1 VGAEAHVTPAGKDPW
16 LESEPELSARLL
28 RPMLRFYEK
37 RWGRSSLEQ
46 FASRM
51 GTTLEVLQDKDRWFS
66 VERFLAFIRAMA
78 ADTGDPD
85 IAYKAGRAFVEPGII
100 GVEGYLIRAL
110 LTPRAVYEQAAVI
123 SARYS
128 RVTDWK
134 FDVQSRNRAT
144 VTFRPKSLDKDDWHF
159 CRNRIGTLEAVPLA
173 FGLPQAHVEHPECL
187 HDGGEKCVY
196 LLHWTNLSR
205 WIRPALG
212 LAVVCLLVGAG
223 AALSG
228 ASFGLPVALAGG
240 VLGAGATLG
249 AFAASRRIVTQ
260 SAEIGDGRVETMQT
274 LLEENKRRVEQL
286 LLLQAVNEE
295 VARHLEEEP
304 LIDAVLDTLAR
315 SSTWERAMVMLVDED
330 AGFLQDAR
338 VRGFAEPAAK
348 RLGALRISL
357 APDGDDARL
366 FGHIVRDGNA
376 VLIEDVAEYA
386 TNLKPENRKL
396 LEDLGSSSLVA
407 VPVEAQG
414 EKLALIIVDRVASE
428 VPLDTKD
435 RDQLRSV
442 AAALGKALSNARL
455 FGRVRREL
463 AKNQKFTHFLPP
475 PIVAKIQ
482 DDPEAALLLGGTRKS
497 MAVMFCDIAGF
508 TPLTASCPPEEVVRG
523 LNAWFA
529 ISDPAIEACGGI
541 VDKRMGDGILVVFL
555 EEDSPGRDGRHPVE
569 RAAAAAVAMSQ
580 SLEAAGAALTKVA
593 PAFEGMKVRWAVH
606 YGEVI
611 AGNLGSHS
619 RMEYTVIGDAV
630 NTASRLEELTP
641 ADSAWFTG
649 EAVKAVP
656 GLLTSAVF
664 EQEVTL
670 RGRDTSTEV
679 WSIPLDAAATATGT
693 WQAEDLVGS
702 ATAAVL
708 TSMTLPPIKDDEG

>member
-1 VGAEAHVTPAGKDPW
+1 VSAPVQDPW
-16 LESEPELSARLL
+16 LESEPELNARLL

-37 RWGRSSLEQ
+37 RWGRPALEA
-46 FASRM
+46 FAARQ
-51 GTTLEVLQDKDRWFS
+51 GTTLEVLEDQDRWFS
-66 VERFLAFIRAMA
+66 SERFKAFNRAMVVE
-78 ADTGDPD
+78 TGDSE
-85 IAYKAGRAFVEPGII
+85 IIYKAGRAFVEPGII

-123 SARYS
+123 TARYS

-134 FDVQSRNRAT
+134 FDVQSENRAT
-144 VTFRPKSLDKDDWHF
+144 VTFRPTSRDKDDYHF

-187 HDGGEKCVY
+187 HQGGEKCVY
-196 LLHWTNLSR
+196 ILHWTNLSR
-205 WIRPALG
+205 WVRPVLG
-212 LAVVCLLVGAG
+212 LAVLSLVVGGGAVI
-223 AALSG
+223 SG
-228 ASFGLPVALAGG
+228 ASFGLPLAFAGG
-240 VLGAGATLG
+240 LLGAIATIG
-249 AFAASRRIVTQ
+249 AFSATRRIAVQ
-260 SAEIGDGRVETMQT
+260 SAEIGDGRVEHLQT

-286 LLLQAVNEE
+286 LLLQSVNEA
-295 VARHLEEEP
+295 VGRHLEEDP

-315 SSTWERAMVMLVDED
+315 ASTWERAMIMMVDPD
-330 AGFLQDAR
+330 AGILAGTR
-338 VRGFAEPAAK
+338 ARGFDAAGTE
-348 RLGALRISL
+348 RLARLRISL
-357 APDGDDARL
+357 NPDGDDARL
-366 FGHIVRDGNA
+366 FGHIVRDGA
-376 VLIEDVAEYA
+376 PVLIQDVEEYA
-386 TNLKPENRKL
+386 RKLKPENAAL
-396 LEDLGSSSLVA
+396 LRDLGSTSLVA

-414 EKLALIIVDRVASE
+414 EKLALVVVDRVGAS
-428 VPLDTKD
+428 VALDTKD

-475 PIVAKIQ
+475 PVVAEIQ
-482 DDPEAALLLGGTRKS
+482 GNPEAALQLGGKRAS

-508 TPLTASCPPEEVVRG
+508 TPLTASCAPEEVVRG

-529 ISDPAIEACGGI
+529 IADPAIEACGGI

-555 EEDSPGRDGRHPVE
+555 DEEQDGRTGRHPVE

-580 SLEAAGAALTKVA
+580 SLDAAGAAIAQVA
-593 PAFEGMKVRWAVH
+593 PAFANMKVRWAVH
-606 YGEVI
+606 HGEVI

-630 NTASRLEELTP
+630 NTAARLEEITP
-641 ADSAWFTG
+641 ADCAWFTG
-649 EAVKAVP
+649 EAVRSVP
-656 GLLTSAVF
+656 GGLTSAVF
-664 EQEVTL
+664 EKETTL
-670 RGRDTSTEV
+670 RGREGSTEV

-693 WQAEDLVGS
+693 WRAADLATS

-708 TSMTLPPIKDDEG
+708 TSMELPPLNDEL